1 MAEGEGFPVEKI
13 ELAAFSDPKSPVAEA
28 YRTVRTNLQ
37 FAGID
42 KALKVIEVTS
52 STPDEGKSTVIAS
65 LGIVMA
71 QAGKKT
77 LIIDC
82 DFRNPTQHKIF
93 KVRNKGVSDCIAIG
107 GKFEDFRQATGQEG
121 LDLFPSGPVAPNP
134 SELLTSEK
142 MKAML
147 SELKESYDY
156 VLIDTPPV
164 LPVTDAAALSAQVDG
179 VVLVI
184 ASGQNKPEAV
194 QLAKRRLEQAKAHLI
209 GCVLNKAKIGGSSY
223 GSYGYYYGGDGN
235 KK

>member
-1 MAEGEGFPVEKI
+1 MEKI
-13 ELAAFSDPKSPVAEA
+13 ELAAFNDPKSPVAEA

-42 KALKVIEVTS
+42 RALKVIEITS
-52 STPDEGKSTVIAS
+52 TVPDEGKSTVIAS

-93 KVRNKGVSDCIAIG
+93 KVRNKGVSDCIAAG
-107 GKFEDFRQATGQEG
+107 GQFEDFRQATGQEG

-142 MKAML
+142 MKSML
-147 SELKESYDY
+147 TELREVYDY
-156 VLIDTPPV
+156 ILIDTPPV
-164 LPVTDAAALSAQVDG
+164 LPVTDAAALSSQVDG
-179 VVLVI
+179 VVLVV

-194 QLAKRRLEQAKAHLI
+194 QLSKRRLEQAKAHLL
-209 GCVLNKAKIGGSSY
+209 GCVLNKAKIGGSGY
-223 GSYGYYYGGDGN
+223 GNAYGYYYGGDGG
-235 KK
+235 KQ

>member
-1 MAEGEGFPVEKI
+1 MEKI
-13 ELAAFSDPKSPVAEA
+13 ELAAFNDPKSPIAEA

-42 KALKVIEVTS
+42 KELKVIEITS
-52 STPDEGKSTVIAS
+52 TLPDEGKSTVIAS

-93 KVRNKGVSDCIAIG
+93 KLRNKGVSDYIATG
-107 GKFEDFRQATGQEG
+107 GNIADYRQATGQEG

-156 VLIDTPPV
+156 ILIDTPPV

-179 VVLVI
+179 VVLVV
-184 ASGQNKPEAV
+184 ASGQNKPEEV
-194 QLAKRRLEQAKAHLI
+194 QLAKRRLDQAKAHLL

-223 GSYGYYYGGDGN
+223 GYGYYYGGDGSR
-235 KK
+235 K